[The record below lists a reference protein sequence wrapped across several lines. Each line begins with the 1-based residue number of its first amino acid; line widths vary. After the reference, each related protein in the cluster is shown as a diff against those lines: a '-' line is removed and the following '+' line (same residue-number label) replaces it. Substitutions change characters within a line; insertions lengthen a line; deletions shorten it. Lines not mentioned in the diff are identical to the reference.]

1 MYELARSRNRQRSY
15 SGYRAVGA
23 RGDHGHGVGARSERA
38 YPGSSASSP
47 GMARSSPVVRD
58 SPRDTGQ
65 CTSGSAGHSPDIR
78 SCDCG
83 FASSADPEERTGGMK
98 WVPWKKP
105 AATLRDSDAKRA
117 QERARLAEREAQQN
131 LTEIKGRSAKARHE
145 RETNHFGPLIWKAM
159 GGRSD
164 D

>member
-1 MYELARSRNRQRSY
+1 
-15 SGYRAVGA
+15 
-23 RGDHGHGVGARSERA
+23 
-38 YPGSSASSP
+38 
-47 GMARSSPVVRD
+47 
-58 SPRDTGQ
+58 
-65 CTSGSAGHSPDIR
+65 
-78 SCDCG
+78 
-83 FASSADPEERTGGMK
+83 MK

-159 GGRSD
+159 GGRPND
-164 D
+164 